1 MKKVYRIGYIYSNSE
16 STVSRYVSIF
26 ETLSLQNEK

>member
-1 MKKVYRIGYIYSNSE
+1 MKKVYRIGYINSNSE

-26 ETLSLQNEK
+26 ETLVTK